1 MHEFIPSRTV
11 REYAEKIGYRFSDMD
26 IAAILYHT
34 LHWKKRLP
42 ALQSRW
48 SEEMTREGRIRT
60 RSRGEDFHDA
70 SITVEFLTED
80 KEFSHDYLPPILLE
94 RAELSESGPKKPLL
108 EAAGHPLRGA
118 EALDELF
125 RARRNYLAAVEK
137 GQKIC

>member
-11 REYAEKIGYRFSDMD
+11 REYAEKIGYHFSDMG

-34 LHWKKRLP
+34 LHWKKRLS

-70 SITVEFLTED
+70 SITVEYLTED
-80 KEFSHDYLPPILLE
+80 GEFYHNHIPLIFVE
-94 RAELSESGPKKPLL
+94 RAELSEGNPQKPLL
-108 EAAGHPLRGA
+108 EATSDLLRGTG
-118 EALDELF
+118 ALDELF
-125 RARRNYLAAVEK
+125 RARRNYLAAAEK